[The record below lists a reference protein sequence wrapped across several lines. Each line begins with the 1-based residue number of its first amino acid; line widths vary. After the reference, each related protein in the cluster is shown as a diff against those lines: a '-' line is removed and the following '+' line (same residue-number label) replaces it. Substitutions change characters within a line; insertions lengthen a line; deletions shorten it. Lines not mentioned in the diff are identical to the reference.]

1 VVEAITGIISSGT
14 LMPAMPRG
22 KSARVR
28 RYRPWGRKAVLL
40 ERPAIGCYAAAI
52 PLAGLALV
60 RPWTVIAAGFAG
72 FWCQRSAIFAR
83 RLGDDA
89 QEKDDVPG
97 D

>member
-1 VVEAITGIISSGT
+1 
-14 LMPAMPRG
+14 MPGMPG
-22 KSARVR
+22 GGG
-28 RYRPWGRKAVLL
+28 RPPTRGRKAVLL
-40 ERPAIGCYAAAI
+40 ERAAIGCYAAAI

-60 RPWTVIAAGFAG
+60 RPWTAWLAIAAGFAG

-83 RLGDDA
+83 RLGDDT